1 MLGVLLWDFGGT
13 LDSRDFRHI
22 NLGEAEGVW
31 KLGAA
36 QACAQPK
43 GNKKEAYSA
52 SSLSES
58 ISSISSKSASG

>member
-22 NLGEAEGVW
+22 KLGEGKWSW

-52 SSLSES
+52 SSSSES
-58 ISSISSKSASG
+58 ISSISSKSISG

>member
-1 MLGVLLWDFGGT
+1 MLGVLLWDFRWAV
-13 LDSRDFRHI
+13 DSRDFRHI
-22 NLGEAEGVW
+22 KLGDAVETW

-52 SSLSES
+52 SSSSES